1 MYYKDVKNNQIVKNV
16 INEEELLGRVDGD
29 YELLS
34 ELLSLFIEELPLQL
48 QDIEMAIK
56 NEDCEK
62 LRMCVHR
69 LKGAVGNLAA
79 EEAYELAA
87 QIELFASQGDLKSA
101 RYIYPNLKGQ
111 LRLVD
116 EAIKKMINNNGF

>member
-1 MYYKDVKNNQIVKNV
+1 MYYKDVKNDQIVKNV
-16 INEEELLGRVDGD
+16 INKEELLERVDGD
-29 YELLS
+29 YELLE
-34 ELLSLFIEELPLQL
+34 ELLSIFIEELPLQL

-62 LRMCVHR
+62 LRTSVHR

-87 QIELFASQGDLKSA
+87 QIELFASQGELSSA
-101 RYIYPNLKGQ
+101 RYIYPNLKKQ
-111 LRLVD
+111 LQFVD
-116 EAIKKMINNNGF
+116 ESVKNIINNNGF